1 MIRYKGSV
9 PFLETMVDFAAI
21 VLTATEV
28 GKGPVGPKELGN
40 PSFFIVFF
48 LIPLMVLCST
58 AFLVYILLVF
68 VKATRIRFLDRGVR
82 LSAPGL
88 LYFPVIIPYDDI
100 EAVEQRKGP
109 VIMDNFRDG
118 HGVMYHL
125 QVLKLDLADLRRHI
139 MIRKRTGFFREVR
152 FCPRNLD
159 GFQKELKEY
168 MDGSKRSPPA

>member
-1 MIRYKGSV
+1 
-9 PFLETMVDFAAI
+9 MVDLAAI
-21 VLTATEV
+21 ALMATEV

-88 LYFPVIIPYDDI
+88 LYEAFRPYPP
-100 EAVEQRKGP
+100 AAGP
-109 VIMDNFRDG
+109 
-118 HGVMYHL
+118 
-125 QVLKLDLADLRRHI
+125 
-139 MIRKRTGFFREVR
+139 
-152 FCPRNLD
+152 
-159 GFQKELKEY
+159 
-168 MDGSKRSPPA
+168 SPPLLGDTGSP